1 LTRGRT
7 WLAARRDGDRRM
19 TSGTDRVEFD
29 ENGLVPVIAQDVATG
44 DVLTLAYANREA
56 VEKTLSSGE
65 GHYYSR
71 SRSELWRKGATSG
84 NTQRVV
90 EVKLDCDEDALL
102 YRVEPRGPACHT
114 GHTSCFFT
122 TLAREQVGFASARDR
137 EVSFGTMVD
146 HLAGTIARRHREM
159 PEGSYTASLIQG
171 GKERLAQKV
180 GEEAVEVVVAAL
192 SDERLAEEA
201 ADLLYHLL
209 VLLEE
214 RDVGIEDV
222 AKVLHDRHG

>member
-1 LTRGRT
+1 
-7 WLAARRDGDRRM
+7 M
-19 TSGTDRVEFD
+19 TSAVDRAEFD
-29 ENGLVPVIAQDVATG
+29 ENGLVPVVAQDASTG

-65 GHYYSR
+65 AHYYSR
-71 SRSELWRKGATSG
+71 SRAELWRKGATSG

-90 EVKLDCDEDALL
+90 EVRLDCDGDALL

-114 GHTSCFFT
+114 GEESCFFT
-122 TLAREQVGFASARDR
+122 TLAGEGVGVTAADEQ
-137 EVSFGTMVD
+137 EVRFGDMAER
-146 HLAGTIARRHREM
+146 LAGTIAQRHREM
-159 PEGSYTASLIQG
+159 PDGSYTVSLIQG

-192 SDERLAEEA
+192 SDYRLAEES
-201 ADLLYHLL
+201 ADLVYHLL

-214 RDVGIEDV
+214 RGVGTKDV
-222 AKVLHDRHG
+222 ARVLHDRHS

>member
-1 LTRGRT
+1 
-7 WLAARRDGDRRM
+7 M
-19 TSGTDRVEFD
+19 TSAPDRVEFD

-44 DVLTLAYANREA
+44 EVLTLAYANREA

-65 GHYYSR
+65 AYYYSR

-102 YRVEPRGPACHT
+102 YRVQPRGPACHT
-114 GHTSCFFT
+114 GQNSCFFT
-122 TLAREQVGFASARDR
+122 TLAGERVGAADDR
-137 EVSFGTMVD
+137 EVPFGTMVER
-146 HLAGTIARRHREM
+146 LAGTIARRHREM
-159 PEGSYTASLIQG
+159 PEGSYTASLLQC

-192 SDERLAEEA
+192 SDERLSEEA
-201 ADLLYHLL
+201 ADLIYHLL

-214 RDVGIEDV
+214 RGVGIEDV

>member
-1 LTRGRT
+1 
-7 WLAARRDGDRRM
+7 
-19 TSGTDRVEFD
+19 
-29 ENGLVPVIAQDVATG
+29 
-44 DVLTLAYANREA
+44 VLTLAYANREA
-56 VEKTLSSGE
+56 FEKTLSSGE
-65 GHYYSR
+65 AHYYSR

-90 EVKLDCDEDALL
+90 EVKLDCDGDALL

-114 GHTSCFFT
+114 GQKSCFFT
-122 TLAREQVGFASARDR
+122 TLAGERVGVAPADDR
-137 EVSFGTMVD
+137 EIPLGTMVER
-146 HLAGTIARRHREM
+146 LAGTIARRHREM

>member
-1 LTRGRT
+1 
-7 WLAARRDGDRRM
+7 M
-19 TSGTDRVEFD
+19 KFD
-29 ENGLVPVIAQDVATG
+29 QNGLVPVVAQDVATG

-56 VEKTLSSGE
+56 IEKTLVSGE
-65 GHYYSR
+65 AHYYSR

-90 EVKLDCDEDALL
+90 EVRVDCDGDALL

-114 GHTSCFFT
+114 GESTCFFT
-122 TLAREQVGFASARDR
+122 TLAGDGVGTANADDTG
-137 EVSFGTMVD
+137 FGTMVER
-146 HLAGTIARRHREM
+146 LAGTIARRHTEM
-159 PEGSYTASLIQG
+159 PEGSYTAGLIQQG
-171 GKERLAQKV
+171 TERLAQKV

-192 SDERLAEEA
+192 RDERLAEES
-201 ADLLYHLL
+201 ADLIYHLL

-214 RDVGIEDV
+214 RGVGIEDV